1 MGKGS
6 SRFVLILQMLVG
18 LILSAMIAH
27 LFVIIYEQNRIW
39 ELDRTIQLGAYL
51 LIIIVSFAI
60 QIILRVKHRSH
71 TPEAELLPF
80 LLLFMTLECT
90 MVLPVYFQETGIL
103 IFDTNVTNIIIR
115 FSLVGTAMTFVYTAL
130 LHMGSHI
137 SAGNITTSIIALLLL
152 SILAPSSSSMQAA
165 EYGFGST
172 YDVYFNF
179 ATILLYVAASVT
191 FIIGA
196 FNEKIPH
203 TIIRSITYI
212 LMLLGNWGIVADN
225 SYLMTV
231 ISAVIY
237 IVSSILLIITSKDAF

>member
-1 MGKGS
+1 MGKGY
-6 SRFVLILQMLVG
+6 SRLVLVLQTLIG
-18 LILSAMIAH
+18 LILSAMIVH
-27 LFVIIYEQNRIW
+27 LLVLLYEQNRLW

-71 TPEAELLPF
+71 TPEAELLP
-80 LLLFMTLECT
+80 LLLFFMTMECT

-103 IFDTNVTNIIIR
+103 VFSTNTTNMIIR
-115 FSLVGTAMTFVYTAL
+115 FSLIGTSLVFVYTAL

-137 SAGNITTSIIALLLL
+137 SAGNITTSLIAILFL
-152 SILAPSSSSMQAA
+152 SLLAPSSSSLQAA

-179 ATILLYVAASVT
+179 ATILLYIAAAVT

-196 FNEKIPH
+196 INDKVPH
-203 TIIRSITYI
+203 ILVRSITYI
-212 LMLLGNWGIVADN
+212 LMILGNWGIVADN

-231 ISAVIY
+231 ICAILYV
-237 IVSSILLIITSKDAF
+237 VSSILMIVTSKDAF